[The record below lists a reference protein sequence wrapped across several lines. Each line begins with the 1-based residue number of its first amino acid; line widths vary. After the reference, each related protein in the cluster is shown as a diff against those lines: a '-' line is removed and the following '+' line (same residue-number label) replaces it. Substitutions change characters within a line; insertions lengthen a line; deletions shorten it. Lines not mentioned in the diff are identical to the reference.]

1 MNSSKKITIM
11 IFGVITVSVFWIA
24 WVSTYPSDKKA
35 MSMFVSVEELIE
47 GNIAKRTKLGG
58 LVKKGSIQISNIN
71 QLDCDF
77 ILKEGANELKV
88 KYTKTRPDLFKDG
101 AEVIVS
107 GQYINGTFFRDSTN
121 LGHYQFGISGGS
133 LTVNGTFV
141 SANWGAS
148 YLDSPSSSSQ
158 ISYYMKG
165 AAQSVSGGSMFINV
179 NGSHA
184 NLTLME
190 IAG

>member
-1 MNSSKKITIM
+1 MSIIKPNNNTISAITALPAAISTGKVLQVVNATNSTQITMSTGSYTWTDNISLAITPSSTSSKI
-11 IFGVITVSVFWIA
+11 
-24 WVSTYPSDKKA
+24 
-35 MSMFVSVEELIE
+35 LIV
-47 GNIAKRTKLGG
+47 GAQNLAAG
-58 LVKKGSIQISNIN
+58 IN
-71 QLDCDF
+71 DR
-77 ILKEGANELKV
+77 
-88 KYTKTRPDLFKDG
+88 YM
-101 AEVIVS
+101 
-107 GQYINGTFFRDSTN
+107 NGTFFRDSTN

-133 LTVNGTFV
+133 LTVNGTFI

-148 YLDSPSSSSQ
+148 YLDSPSSSSE
-158 ISYYMKG
+158 ITYYMKG

>member
-1 MNSSKKITIM
+1 MALTRIGLNQSINLASNVTGTLPTGNGGTGATSFAPGKVLQVVNATNSTQITMSTGSYTWTDNISLAITPSSTSSKILIVGAQNLAAG
-11 IFGVITVSVFWIA
+11 IN
-24 WVSTYPSDKKA
+24 DK
-35 MSMFVSVEELIE
+35 
-47 GNIAKRTKLGG
+47 
-58 LVKKGSIQISNIN
+58 
-71 QLDCDF
+71 
-77 ILKEGANELKV
+77 
-88 KYTKTRPDLFKDG
+88 
-101 AEVIVS
+101 
-107 GQYINGTFFRDSTN
+107 YINGTFFRDSTN

>member
-1 MNSSKKITIM
+1 MAITRLGGANAITGTLPAANINDTSIGNITALPAAIATGKVLQVVNATNSTQITMSNGSYTWTDNISLAITPSSTSSKILIVGAQNLAAG
-11 IFGVITVSVFWIA
+11 IN
-24 WVSTYPSDKKA
+24 DKY
-35 MSMFVSVEELIE
+35 M
-47 GNIAKRTKLGG
+47 
-58 LVKKGSIQISNIN
+58 
-71 QLDCDF
+71 
-77 ILKEGANELKV
+77 
-88 KYTKTRPDLFKDG
+88 
-101 AEVIVS
+101 
-107 GQYINGTFFRDSTN
+107 NGTFFRGTTN

-133 LTVNGTFV
+133 LTVSGGFI

-148 YLDSPSSSSQ
+148 YLDSPSSSSE
-158 ISYYMKG
+158 ITYYMKG